1 CQLCSNGLF
10 NAGIGGAKELR
21 LLNREVLF
29 AFAETEAGV
38 SKAYHELHRVGG
50 GGTVGMLADLTERW
64 KLMATGSYL
73 RFPLGDKS
81 DDFRWYV
88 GSRFTL
94 AQNWTVRLEYNHRDR
109 DNDVLFSVQAFF

>member
-1 CQLCSNGLF
+1 
-10 NAGIGGAKELR
+10 

-29 AFAETEAGV
+29 AFAETEASV
-38 SKAYHELHRVGG
+38 SKAYHEMHRIGG
-50 GGTVGMLADLTERW
+50 GGTIGMLADITERW
-64 KLMATGSYL
+64 KFMATGTYL
-73 RFPLGDKS
+73 KFPLGDKS

-94 AQNWTVRLEYNHRDR
+94 AQNWAVRLEYNHRDR